1 MKYCT
6 HCGNPVEDDAK
17 FCVSCG
23 QPIAKH
29 SQESDSDFFDEP
41 RESGSDDFFGE
52 EHSTSVSHEEETKSA
67 EKMAKNTERAPV
79 ILRIISFCFPLVG
92 LILYCVWNKEYKRK
106 AKDVGISA
114 LVRVILDVVFII
126 IYYAIMIANL

>member
-6 HCGNPVEDDAK
+6 HCGSPVEDDAK

-29 SQESDSDFFDEP
+29 SAESDSDFFDEP

-52 EHSTSVSHEEETKSA
+52 EHSSSISKED
-67 EKMAKNTERAPV
+67 AKNVAEEVAKRFERAPV
-79 ILRIISFCFPLVG
+79 ILRIISFFFPLVG

-106 AKDVGISA
+106 AKDVGIPA
-114 LVRVILDVVFII
+114 LVGFIISIVLEI

>member
-6 HCGNPVEDDAK
+6 HCGSPVEDDAK

-52 EHSTSVSHEEETKSA
+52 DHSSSISKED
-67 EKMAKNTERAPV
+67 AKNVAEEVAKRLVRAPV
-79 ILRIISFCFPLVG
+79 ILRIISFFFPLVG
-92 LILYCVWNKEYKRK
+92 LILYCVWNKEYKQK
-106 AKDVGISA
+106 AKDVGIPA
-114 LVRVILDVVFII
+114 LVGFIISIVLEI
-126 IYYAIMIANL
+126 IYYATMIANL